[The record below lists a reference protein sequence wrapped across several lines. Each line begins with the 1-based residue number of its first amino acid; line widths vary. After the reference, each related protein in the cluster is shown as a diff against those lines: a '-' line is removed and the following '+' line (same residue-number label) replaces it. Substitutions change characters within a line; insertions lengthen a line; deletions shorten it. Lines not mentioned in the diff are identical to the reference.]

1 MADPEIEVRGSPSL
15 PRRVQ
20 LRTGS
25 QMARILIVDDEDSFR
40 DVLRLRLEDTFE
52 IIDTGHAAEALALA
66 LQHQPDAILL
76 DLSMPEFSGFE
87 LCQTLSSLSHT
98 QSIPIFVVSAE
109 SAAKFKP
116 LCQNL
121 GAMEYLEKPV
131 DFDDLKTRLTVV
143 LRGKQPKPR
152 PEVSVRLRVIL
163 KLRGTDANGIKFETL
178 TTTDEISA
186 RGFAC
191 GCTAPLK
198 KDAIV
203 DVFDDSHEGH
213 HVGQAR
219 AVSAEWSDT
228 PFPRYRFQFVG
239 RPRQWFLQ

>member
-1 MADPEIEVRGSPSL
+1 MK
-15 PRRVQ
+15 
-20 LRTGS
+20 TGS
-25 QMARILIVDDEDSFR
+25 QMARILIVDDEDAFR

-52 IIDTGHAAEALALA
+52 IIDTGQAAEALALA

-76 DLSMPEFSGFE
+76 DLSMPAFSGFE
-87 LCQTLSSLSHT
+87 LCQTLASLSHT
-98 QSIPIFVVSAE
+98 QSIPVFVVSGE
-109 SAAKFKP
+109 PAAKYKP

-121 GAMEYLEKPV
+121 GAVEYLEKPV
-131 DFDDLKTRLTVV
+131 DFEELKTRLSVV
-143 LRGKQPKPR
+143 LQGKQPKRR

-163 KLRGTDANGIKFETL
+163 KLRGTDAQGIKFETL

-191 GCTAPLK
+191 GCTTPLK
-198 KDAIV
+198 KDALV
-203 DVFDDSHEGH
+203 DVFETSQEGYY
-213 HVGQAR
+213 VGQAR